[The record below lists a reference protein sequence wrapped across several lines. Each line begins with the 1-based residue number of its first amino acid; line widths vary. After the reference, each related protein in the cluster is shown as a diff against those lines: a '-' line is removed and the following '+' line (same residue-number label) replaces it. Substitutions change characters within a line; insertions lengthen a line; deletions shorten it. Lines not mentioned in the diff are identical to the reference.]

1 MEQDHMPI
9 DDFVYCLAA
18 SPNFKKDGLAFAA
31 KKSGL
36 YRSNDKGKTWEDAF
50 SSLNLSAPLPITFTA
65 VAPAGEI
72 TYVFACAEGQILR
85 SLDAGQTWTWQTAK
99 LDTPAPLVTALVASP
114 NFAKDGTLLAA
125 TMQDGIFR
133 STDRGVS
140 WTGWNFGLYDP
151 NINAVAFADSQT
163 IFAGTQSSIFRSTN
177 AGRSWR
183 DLDFPIDC
191 APALCLAV
199 NREGIIYAGT
209 ETEGLHVSHDKGKTW
224 EGLTEGAV
232 EQIHLDARGKIL
244 ILKDGELLLSEDDGN
259 SWQPARPGF
268 EPAADISACTTTLP
282 GLDSARGKNLLVGLS
297 NGEII
302 KL

>member
-1 MEQDHMPI
+1 MEQDHIPN
-9 DDFVYCLAA
+9 DDFVYCLAV
-18 SPNFKKDGLAFAA
+18 SPNIKKDGLVLAA

-36 YRSNDKGKTWEDAF
+36 YRSTDKGKTWEAAF
-50 SSLNLSAPLPITFTA
+50 ASLNLSAPLPITFAA

-85 SLDAGQTWTWQTAK
+85 SLDAGQTWQVAA
-99 LDTPAPLVTALVASP
+99 LDTPAPLVTALVASSD
-114 NFAKDGTLLAA
+114 FAKDGTLLAA
-125 TMQDGIFR
+125 TVQDGIFR
-133 STDRGVS
+133 STDHGVS
-140 WTGWNFGLYDP
+140 WTGWNFGLFDP
-151 NINAVAFADSQT
+151 NINTLAVADSQT
-163 IFAGTQSSIFRSTN
+163 IFAGTQSGIFRSSN

-191 APALCLAV
+191 APVLCLAV
-199 NREGIIYAGT
+199 SRNGTIYAGT
-209 ETEGLHVSHDKGKTW
+209 ETEGLYVSRDGGKTW
-224 EGLTEGAV
+224 EGLAEGAV
-232 EQIHLDARGKIL
+232 EQIYLDAGGKVL
-244 ILKDGELLLSEDDGN
+244 ILKDGELLLSENAGG

-268 EPAADISACTTTLP
+268 EPASDISAFTTLP